1 MKTKSKWT
9 TIIIEPAEDD
19 DEFLKMFEAG
29 IPLGDIF
36 WKIQGIV
43 IEPDPETGYE
53 HMFSSPIS
61 QLGIPEEILK
71 EKGLL
76 GYQLLFLVTGWTG
89 WLYCSN

>member
-76 GYQLLFLVTGWTG
+76 GY
-89 WLYCSN
+89 

>member
-1 MKTKSKWT
+1 MKTKTEWT
-9 TIIIEPAEDD
+9 TIIIEPAEDDD

-76 GYQLLFLVTGWTG
+76 GY
-89 WLYCSN
+89 

>member
-1 MKTKSKWT
+1 MKTKSEWT

-29 IPLGDIF
+29 IPIGDIF

-53 HMFSSPIS
+53 HLFSSPIS

-76 GYQLLFLVTGWTG
+76 GY
-89 WLYCSN
+89 

>member
-36 WKIQGIV
+36 WKIQGVV

-76 GYQLLFLVTGWTG
+76 GY
-89 WLYCSN
+89 

>member
-1 MKTKSKWT
+1 MKTKSEWT

-29 IPLGDIF
+29 IPIGDIF

-53 HMFSSPIS
+53 HLFSSPIS
-61 QLGIPEEILK
+61 QLGIPEEILR

-76 GYQLLFLVTGWTG
+76 GY
-89 WLYCSN
+89 

>member
-36 WKIQGIV
+36 WKIQGVV

-61 QLGIPEEILK
+61 QLGIPEEILR

-76 GYQLLFLVTGWTG
+76 GY
-89 WLYCSN
+89 

>member
-1 MKTKSKWT
+1 MKTKTEWT

-43 IEPDPETGYE
+43 IEPDPETGYD
-53 HMFSSPIS
+53 HVFSSPIS

-76 GYQLLFLVTGWTG
+76 EY
-89 WLYCSN
+89 

>member
-1 MKTKSKWT
+1 METKSEWT

-43 IEPDPETGYE
+43 IEPDPETGYD

-76 GYQLLFLVTGWTG
+76 GY
-89 WLYCSN
+89 

>member
-1 MKTKSKWT
+1 MKTKSEWT

-43 IEPDPETGYE
+43 IEPDPKTGYE
-53 HMFSSPIS
+53 HLFSSPIS
-61 QLGIPEEILK
+61 QLGIPEDILK

-76 GYQLLFLVTGWTG
+76 GY
-89 WLYCSN
+89 

>member
-1 MKTKSKWT
+1 MKTKTEWT

-43 IEPDPETGYE
+43 IEPDPETGFD

-76 GYQLLFLVTGWTG
+76 GY
-89 WLYCSN
+89 

>member
-1 MKTKSKWT
+1 MKTKTEWT

-43 IEPDPETGYE
+43 IEPDPETGYD

-76 GYQLLFLVTGWTG
+76 GY
-89 WLYCSN
+89 

>member
-1 MKTKSKWT
+1 MKTKTEWT

-43 IEPDPETGYE
+43 IEPDPETGYD

-76 GYQLLFLVTGWTG
+76 EY
-89 WLYCSN
+89 

>member
-1 MKTKSKWT
+1 MKTKSEWT

-29 IPLGDIF
+29 IPIGDIF

-53 HMFSSPIS
+53 HLFSSPIS
-61 QLGIPEEILK
+61 QLGIPEDILK

-76 GYQLLFLVTGWTG
+76 GY
-89 WLYCSN
+89 

>member
-1 MKTKSKWT
+1 MKTKSEWT

-76 GYQLLFLVTGWTG
+76 GY
-89 WLYCSN
+89 

>member
-1 MKTKSKWT
+1 MKTKTEWT

-36 WKIQGIV
+36 WKIQAIV
-43 IEPDPETGYE
+43 IEPDPETGYD

-76 GYQLLFLVTGWTG
+76 EY
-89 WLYCSN
+89 